1 MNYALLV
8 LTALVTFTWGM
19 LLAFYLIFVH
29 TATKLSHLL
38 SRMTGEDVDIDEA
51 YQTIKNIVDRA
62 YEDLKKE
69 ECNEA
74 AGEAAEAGP

>member
-1 MNYALLV
+1 MNYVILL
-8 LTALVTFTWGM
+8 LTALVAFTWGM

-51 YQTIKNIVDRA
+51 YQTIKKIIDRA

-69 ECNEA
+69 ERDEA
-74 AGEAAEAGP
+74 TGEAAEADP